1 MDRLNRINEAG
12 TAYLIAETDLSSIRL
27 MGAVGRK
34 YREAKQAAEAA
45 RDNLVAVFKE
55 SGYTLDEL
63 AELTM
68 PDGSPALGYGILDVL
83 KNEV

>member
-1 MDRLNRINEAG
+1 MERLNRINEAG
-12 TAYLIAETDLSSIRL
+12 TAYLIAETDLNSIRL

-34 YREAKQAAEAA
+34 YRAAKEAAEAA

-55 SGYTLDEL
+55 SGYTLEEL
-63 AELTM
+63 VTLRM

>member
-1 MDRLNRINEAG
+1 MERLNRINEAG

-34 YREAKQAAEAA
+34 YREAREKAEAA
-45 RDNLVAVFKE
+45 RDQLVAVFKE
-55 SGYTLDEL
+55 SGYSLDEL
-63 AELTM
+63 AEARM

>member
-1 MDRLNRINEAG
+1 MERLNRINEAG
-12 TAYLIAETDLSSIRL
+12 TAYLIAETDLNSIRL

-34 YREAKQAAEAA
+34 YRAAKEAAEAA

-55 SGYTLDEL
+55 SGYTLEEL
-63 AELTM
+63 ETWRM

>member
-1 MDRLNRINEAG
+1 MERIERINEAG

-34 YREAKQAAEAA
+34 YREAKETAEAA
-45 RDNLVAVFKE
+45 RDHLIAVFKE
-55 SGYTLDEL
+55 SGFTLEEL
-63 AELTM
+63 AAARM
-68 PDGSPALGYGILDVL
+68 PDGSPALGYGIIDVL

>member
-1 MDRLNRINEAG
+1 MDRINRINEAG
-12 TAYLIAETDLSSIRL
+12 TAYLIAETDLNSIRL

-34 YREAKQAAEAA
+34 YKAAKETAEAA

-63 AELTM
+63 AALRM

>member
-34 YREAKQAAEAA
+34 YREAKQAADAA
-45 RDNLVAVFKE
+45 RDNLVTVFRE
-55 SGYTLDEL
+55 SGYTLEEL
-63 AELTM
+63 ENMTM
-68 PDGSPALGYGILDVL
+68 PDGTPALGYGILDVL

>member
-1 MDRLNRINEAG
+1 MERLNRINEAG

-55 SGYTLDEL
+55 SGYTLEEL
-63 AELTM
+63 ANLTM
-68 PDGSPALGYGILDVL
+68 QDGTPALGYGILDVL

>member
-1 MDRLNRINEAG
+1 MERINRINEAG

-34 YREAKQAAEAA
+34 YRDAKEKAETA

-55 SGYTLDEL
+55 SGFTLEEL
-63 AELTM
+63 EAARM

>member
-1 MDRLNRINEAG
+1 MERLNRINEAG

-34 YREAKQAAEAA
+34 YREAKQAADAA

-55 SGYTLDEL
+55 SGYTLEEL
-63 AELTM
+63 ANLTM
-68 PDGSPALGYGILDVL
+68 PDGTPALGYGILDVL

>member
-1 MDRLNRINEAG
+1 MERIERSNEAG

-34 YREAKQAAEAA
+34 YREAKETAEAA
-45 RDNLVAVFKE
+45 RDHLIAVFKE
-55 SGYTLDEL
+55 SGFTLEEL
-63 AELTM
+63 AAARM
-68 PDGSPALGYGILDVL
+68 PDGSPALGYGIIDVL

>member
-1 MDRLNRINEAG
+1 MERLNRINEAG
-12 TAYLIAETDLSSIRL
+12 TAYLIAETDLNSIRL

-34 YREAKQAAEAA
+34 YRTAKEAAEAA

-55 SGYTLDEL
+55 SGYTLEEL
-63 AELTM
+63 ETLRM